1 MYFLPLQL
9 EQMEA
14 VPPSGKTQ
22 GMPMGYLNKL
32 IECLIILLAQRS
44 ILMELAVIQ
53 KMQAFKMF

>member
-1 MYFLPLQL
+1 MYFMPLQL

-22 GMPMGYLNKL
+22 GMGYQNKL

-53 KMQAFKMF
+53 KTQAFKMF

>member
-1 MYFLPLQL
+1 
-9 EQMEA
+9 MEA

-53 KMQAFKMF
+53 KTQAFKMF